1 MKIELAD
8 GRSLLKLNSTV
19 VPGGLRHAG
28 IVEKRES
35 GKVCRA
41 RGVWDRGMN
50 EKKIRGIGL
59 QEEEKSA
66 IGKNLT

>member
-28 IVEKRES
+28 IVEKVRVVKYVELEES
-35 GKVCRA
+35 G
-41 RGVWDRGMN
+41 
-50 EKKIRGIGL
+50 IG
-59 QEEEKSA
+59 E
-66 IGKNLT
+66 